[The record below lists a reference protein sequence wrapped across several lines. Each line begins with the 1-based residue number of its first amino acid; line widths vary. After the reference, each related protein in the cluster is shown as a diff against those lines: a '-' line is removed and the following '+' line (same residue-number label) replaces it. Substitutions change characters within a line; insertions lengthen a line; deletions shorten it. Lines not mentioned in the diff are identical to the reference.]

1 MGIVPFS
8 TRVAWKL
15 NTNCTLSRISFF
27 KTKLFRSL
35 TPLKK
40 EESLIHIVNLCTSD
54 YTHHTPEER
63 RCLVSIGEPDVDKEK
78 RERRERVQ
86 SSPGRRPPRS
96 GRDKKGGGRYK
107 LPALQILMLHE
118 YPAPRPPPVTRHLSW
133 SPLGEAPGWGQGGSP
148 GSDVTPSKKSA
159 AADLRMRLRMFS
171 SVFLFA

>member
-63 RCLVSIGEPDVDKEK
+63 RCLVSIGEPTWIK
-78 RERRERVQ
+78 RRE
-86 SSPGRRPPRS
+86 SSEFTRSPSPQS
-96 GRDKKGGGRYK
+96 GRDKKGGAAIM
-107 LPALQILMLHE
+107 LPALQILMLQE
-118 YPAPRPPPVTRHLSW
+118 YPAPRPHQSPVT
-133 SPLGEAPGWGQGGSP
+133 SPGEAPGWGRGGSP
-148 GSDVTPSKKSA
+148 GSDVTPSKNM
-159 AADLRMRLRMFS
+159 LHMLLRMFS